1 MIDLEV
7 ESGAWKAKLIDTL
20 NDNFVKLLA
29 QQEQNIKSSRAQK
42 HEELITQLTRPK
54 QIVRG
59 ADGRIVGVK

>member
-1 MIDLEV
+1 MFDLEA
-7 ESGAWKAKLIDTL
+7 ESGAWKTKLIDTL

-29 QQEQNIKSSRAQK
+29 QQEQNINSSRAQK
-42 HEELITQLTRPK
+42 HEELIAQLTRPK

>member
-1 MIDLEV
+1 MLDLEV

-42 HEELITQLTRPK
+42 HEELIAQLTRPK